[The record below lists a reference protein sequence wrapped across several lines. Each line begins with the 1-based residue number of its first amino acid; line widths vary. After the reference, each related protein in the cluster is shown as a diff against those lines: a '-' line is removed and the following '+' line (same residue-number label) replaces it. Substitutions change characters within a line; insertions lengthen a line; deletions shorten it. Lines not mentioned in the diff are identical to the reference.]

1 MKKIVLLS
9 LIAVMLILSA
19 CNTEPGNTSSSSSS
33 SVQDSMDLV
42 ISSDA
47 NEDQNSLPEK
57 DTVHDSSSEK
67 EHKNTESTSENSV
80 ANISWDSLISENNKR
95 LRFSVAYDE
104 DKAYA
109 IILDSS
115 GAGQSFYRVFITVD
129 GGKTCAEN
137 SRFKLLNF
145 CDYNMITLENG
156 DILAFQNWP
165 DDTSIDTN
173 ICIYGVDKQTD
184 NFFEKRINNWFDD
197 FNIDEDINFITEA
210 EYSDNY
216 FFYIKIKEKLNEKN
230 VLFSGT
236 VEIDS
241 ETYLPK
247 NIIRDEEE

>member
-1 MKKIVLLS
+1 
-9 LIAVMLILSA
+9 
-19 CNTEPGNTSSSSSS
+19 
-33 SVQDSMDLV
+33 
-42 ISSDA
+42 
-47 NEDQNSLPEK
+47 
-57 DTVHDSSSEK
+57 
-67 EHKNTESTSENSV
+67 
-80 ANISWDSLISENNKR
+80 
-95 LRFSVAYDE
+95 
-104 DKAYA
+104 
-109 IILDSS
+109 
-115 GAGQSFYRVFITVD
+115 
-129 GGKTCAEN
+129 
-137 SRFKLLNF
+137 
-145 CDYNMITLENG
+145 MITLENG

-197 FNIDEDINFITEA
+197 FNIDEDITFITEA

>member
-1 MKKIVLLS
+1 MSQNKPFRTLRGGKTLKIASFGHIEYYGLFNQLDKTLFS
-9 LIAVMLILSA
+9 IYICDRIML
-19 CNTEPGNTSSSSSS
+19 
-33 SVQDSMDLV
+33 
-42 ISSDA
+42 
-47 NEDQNSLPEK
+47 
-57 DTVHDSSSEK
+57 VHIERSCQLW

-137 SRFKLLNF
+137 SSFKLLNF
-145 CDYNMITLENG
+145 CDYNMITLKNG

-197 FNIDEDINFITEA
+197 FNIDEDITFITEA